1 MRSFILIGL
10 IGVLLAST
18 SIAQAHNTNW
28 AWTESKAAKMVA
40 RRRDGQ
46 ACRRRTGIAGRRAQ
60 RRRAVVRRSCLRRTA
75 GRRRNVGGQ
84 VTRASW
90 PGIVSPA
97 TRCGMVSESPPPPVR
112 ARGQQCSAIR
122 FKHFRCSVTSAVL
135 EIPQAELDYGEQEL
149 PTVIEGSP
157 RMIGPLEASL
167 DVHIAGKASIAYRQ
181 VAR

>member
-10 IGVLLAST
+10 IGMLLAST
-18 SIAQAHNTNW
+18 SIAQAHNTNL
-28 AWTESKAAKMVA
+28 AWTEAKAAKMVA
-40 RRRDGQ
+40 SD
-46 ACRRRTGIAGRRAQ
+46 ATVKL
-60 RRRAVVRRSCLRRTA
+60 AVA
-75 GRRRNVGGQ
+75 E
-84 VTRASW
+84 RASLTAELN
-90 PGIVSPA
+90 GAVRLYGALVFAAEQVGDRVAEARFQSLLG
-97 TRCGMVSESPPPPVR
+97 RYQR
-112 ARGQQCSAIR
+112 AREHARSGLPIDASACKGSGTAVQGKR

-167 DVHIAGKASIAYRQ
+167 DVHVAGKASIAYRQ